1 MKWRRILALFDR
13 PLRKNTIVAE
23 RYKIES
29 VIGMGSYGV
38 TYVVNDLQINRYK
51 VLKQLRQSKQR
62 YVSGRKSFEQEKMIL
77 QTLNHHAIP
86 SLYDHFV
93 WEKKSFF
100 VMEYMPGKN
109 FEDYIFLDGHVY
121 TEREVLKILYQI
133 LEIVSVFHSK
143 DIIHRDLR
151 IPNILMKENQISII
165 DFGLAKWKGE
175 GDERATTY
183 EGEQA
188 LMREVHFRSDFYAL
202 GHFSL
207 FLLYAGYESNEK
219 YEKSWYDELT
229 LENYNREMLMRMLQ
243 MKTPYYENVRDLKKD
258 VAFALERMEVP
269 CFKSF

>member
-1 MKWRRILALFDR
+1 
-13 PLRKNTIVAE
+13 
-23 RYKIES
+23 
-29 VIGMGSYGV
+29 MG
-38 TYVVNDLQINRYK
+38 
-51 VLKQLRQSKQR
+51 
-62 YVSGRKSFEQEKMIL
+62 E
-77 QTLNHHAIP
+77 
-86 SLYDHFV
+86 
-93 WEKKSFF
+93 KSFF

-121 TEREVLKILYQI
+121 TEREVLKILYEI

-219 YEKSWYDELT
+219 YEKPWYDELT

-243 MKTPYYENVRDLKKD
+243 MKTPYYENVRDLKK
-258 VAFALERMEVP
+258 M
-269 CFKSF
+269 

>member
-1 MKWRRILALFDR
+1 MKWRRVLAFFDR

-38 TYVVNDLQINRYK
+38 TYVVNDLQINRNK

-62 YVSGRKSFEQEKMIL
+62 YESGRKSFEQEKMIL

-121 TEREVLKILYQI
+121 KEREVFEILYELLGI
-133 LEIVSVFHSK
+133 ISYFHSK
-143 DIIHRDLR
+143 GIIHRDLR
-151 IPNILMKENQISII
+151 IPNILIKEKKISII
-165 DFGLAKWKGE
+165 DFGLAKFNTE
-175 GDERATTY
+175 VDERATIF

-202 GHFSL
+202 GHFAL
-207 FLLYAGYESNEK
+207 FLLYAGYESSEK
-219 YEKSWYDELT
+219 KERPWYEELV
-229 LENYNREMLMRMLQ
+229 LAEYNREMLMKMLQ
-243 MKTPYYENVRDLKKD
+243 MKTPYYENVQDLKKD
-258 VAFALERMEVP
+258 VAYALERMDTP